1 MTICASAKVPFY
13 VSISTLPSIGKH
25 SRKIADCTDHPRS
38 LIKILPFGFIF
49 VHENDVFLEVDP
61 EEEVSPSEENRKIV
75 IFLS

>member
-1 MTICASAKVPFY
+1 MTICASAKVLFY

-38 LIKILPFGFIF
+38 LIKISPLGLIF
-49 VHENDVFLEVDP
+49 VRENYIFLELDP